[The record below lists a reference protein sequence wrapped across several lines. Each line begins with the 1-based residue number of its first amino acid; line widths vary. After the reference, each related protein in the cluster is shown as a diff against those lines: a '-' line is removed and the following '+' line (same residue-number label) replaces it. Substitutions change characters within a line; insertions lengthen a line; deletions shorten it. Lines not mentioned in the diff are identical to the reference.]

1 MSRFG
6 QDRHKPPGDWVQ
18 TTTTL
23 SVVGVQFRKRDA
35 RRFARAAGKAERRAL
50 FYSVRLV
57 PQPDNPA
64 DHNAIAVHGVA
75 VCRGWLRSGLRGWH
89 IGYIDRD
96 TAAELTRD
104 LIAKAIPIAAELYSI
119 YEGRGGFLD
128 FKIIVLAPPGYGMKV
143 RLRGHS

>member
-1 MSRFG
+1 MPRFA

-23 SVVGVQFRKRDA
+23 GVVGVQFRKREA
-35 RRFARAAGKAERRAL
+35 KRFARAAGKAERCAL
-50 FYSVRLV
+50 RYSVRLA

-64 DHNAIAVHGVA
+64 DHNAIAVYGVA
-75 VCRGWLRSGLRGWH
+75 ESRGWFRSGLREWH
-89 IGYIDRD
+89 VGYIDRE

-104 LIAKAIPIAAELYSI
+104 LIAKNVPIAAELYSI
-119 YEGRGGFLD
+119 YEGRDGFLD
-128 FKIIVLAPPGYGMKV
+128 FKIIVLAPPGHGMKV